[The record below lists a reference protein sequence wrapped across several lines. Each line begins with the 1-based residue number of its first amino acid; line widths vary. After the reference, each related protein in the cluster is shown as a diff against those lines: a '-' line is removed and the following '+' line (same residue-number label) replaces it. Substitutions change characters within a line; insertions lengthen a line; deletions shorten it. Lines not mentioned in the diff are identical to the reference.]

1 MTLAKAPA
9 GLRSAKGCHA
19 KDRLVKASTPLSET
33 HSGIDKSHRSLE
45 VLNRPSR
52 SGGMFYAQKRE
63 VRLTGQ
69 HG

>member
-45 VLNRPSR
+45 VLNKLGDR
-52 SGGMFYAQKRE
+52 
-63 VRLTGQ
+63 
-69 HG
+69 